1 MASAKLA
8 NSTVNHSHRLIWNV
22 KPARAAPVAISRAA
36 RMVVI
41 AAPTSTT
48 NMTGFFIMVRG
59 FSLTNESL
67 SARFTIGGSN
77 SGRAREPFLGISV
90 TGSTAGGVIVVAIGS
105 SAPKSA
111 CVHQEMFHNRP
122 QRECREESER
132 PHDHDHTH

>member
-36 RMVVI
+36 RMVVM

-48 NMTGFFIMVRG
+48 NITGFFIMVRG

-77 SGRAREPFLGISV
+77 SGRAREPFLGIRV
-90 TGSTAGGVIVVAIGS
+90 TGSVTRGGGVTVVAMIL
-105 SAPKSA
+105 APELA
-111 CVHQEMFHNRP
+111 GVHEKVFHYRP
-122 QRECREESER
+122 QRQRSEER
-132 PHDHDHTH
+132 RV